1 MLRYLRLKPVPAAC
15 IVDVAGVVPQAAALP
30 RGLAA
35 ALRHQQ
41 GRVGGP
47 PATTSPVKVGL
58 TPATTELQQ
67 QTLLTNIINKHYQ

>member
-1 MLRYLRLKPVPAAC
+1 MLRYLRLEPVPAAGV
-15 IVDVAGVVPQAAALP
+15 VDVAGVVPQAAALA

-47 PATTSPVKVGL
+47 PATTSPVQVGL
-58 TPATTELQQ
+58 TAATPELQ
-67 QTLLTNIINKHYQ
+67 TLQY